1 MFFMGLFKKLSRARR
16 IPFII
21 LLAAYKSILS
31 PHIGG
36 GCRFE
41 PSCSDYAA
49 DCLHKHS
56 LFNAL
61 ALIAKRLLKCHPWG
75 PFGFD
80 PVPETKD
87 LAR

>member
-1 MFFMGLFKKLSRARR
+1 MELFKKLNKALKL
-16 IPFII
+16 PFVIF
-21 LLAAYKSILS
+21 LAAYKSGLS

-41 PSCSDYAA
+41 PTCSDYAA

-56 LFNAL
+56 LFSAL
-61 ALIAKRLLKCHPWG
+61 KLITKRLLKCHPWG

-87 LAR
+87 LIR